1 MYNLRKN
8 KKMKEENEKLS
19 KSYEAMMCKITE
31 RLNQCAIRRTVRSLR
46 DFGMRDKTN
55 PSKIMLFEK
64 DALYEVLEVHN
75 LKGRFAYSVKAKG
88 ERKAII
94 ALASN
99 FAEWENDPMVKAMML
114 MKDPSCLRQIA
125 VMISQRDFM
134 KLSFNGV
141 SCKVSHLSM
150 KIGGTLTIGSSK
162 HCDVT
167 SVVDAYGRKSE
178 CSSDTV
184 APVQVIVLR
193 VNNHAWIV
201 FDASLDGSTC
211 VWF

>member
-1 MYNLRKN
+1 MLNVKCQD
-8 KKMKEENEKLS
+8 MKTESEKPS
-19 KSYEAMMCKITE
+19 KSYEAMMCTITD
-31 RLNQCAIRRTVRSLR
+31 RLNLYGIRRTVRSLR
-46 DFGMRDKTN
+46 NFGMRDKTN
-55 PSKIMLFEK
+55 PSKIMVFEK

-75 LKGRFAYSVKAKG
+75 LNGRFAYSVKAKG

-94 ALASN
+94 VLASN

-125 VMISQRDFM
+125 VMTSQRDFI

-141 SCKVSHLSM
+141 SCKISHLSM
-150 KIGGTLTIGSSK
+150 KIGGTLTVGSSK

-167 SVVDAYGRKSE
+167 SVVDAYGRKRE

-193 VNNHAWIV
+193 VNNNAWIV
-201 FDASLDGSTC
+201 FDASFDGSTC

>member
-1 MYNLRKN
+1 
-8 KKMKEENEKLS
+8 MKEENEKPS
-19 KSYEAMMCKITE
+19 KSYEAMMCTITE
-31 RLNQCAIRRTVRSLR
+31 CLNRHAIRRTVRSLR
-46 DFGMRDKTN
+46 NFGMRDKTN
-55 PSKIMLFEK
+55 PSKIMVFEK
-64 DALYEVLEVHN
+64 DALYEVLKVHN
-75 LKGRFAYSVKAKG
+75 QNGRFAYSVKAKG
-88 ERKAII
+88 ERAAIVV
-94 ALASN
+94 LASN

-114 MKDPSCLRQIA
+114 MKDPGCLRQIA
-125 VMISQRDFM
+125 VMTSQRDFI

-150 KIGGTLTIGSSK
+150 KIGGTLTVGSSK

-167 SVVDAYGRKSE
+167 CVVDAYGRKRE

-193 VNNHAWIV
+193 VNNNAWIV
-201 FDASLDGSTC
+201 FDASFDGSTC

>member
-1 MYNLRKN
+1 
-8 KKMKEENEKLS
+8 MKTGNEKPS
-19 KSYEAMMCKITE
+19 KSYEAMMCTITE
-31 RLNQCAIRRTVRSLR
+31 RLNQYGIRRTVRSLR

-55 PSKIMLFEK
+55 PSKIMVFEK

-75 LKGRFAYSVKAKG
+75 LKEGRFAYSVKAKG
-88 ERKAII
+88 EGKAII
-94 ALASN
+94 VLASN
-99 FAEWENDPMVKAMML
+99 FVEYENDPMVKAMML

-125 VMISQRDFM
+125 VMTSQRDFI

-141 SCKVSHLSM
+141 SCKISHQSM

-162 HCDVT
+162 HCDIT
-167 SVVDAYGRKSE
+167 SVVDAYGRKCE

-184 APVQVIVLR
+184 APVQVIVFR
-193 VNNHAWIV
+193 WNNHAWIV